1 MSSEKMKN
9 NGTLKVSTE
18 DTENSGIP
26 EKIDMISIE
35 NEKNTKLGNQDTT
48 PDAEITA
55 GTGKPCEKEITA
67 GTGKPCEKDAVGAAE
82 DGMGDGP
89 GPEGEVGE
97 VGGVWAGNKAVTNGT
112 AALLTA
118 TPGKRE
124 TAEVSALTF
133 FFNYYLPKIIAY

>member
-9 NGTLKVSTE
+9 NGTLKVAAE

-35 NEKNTKLGNQDTT
+35 NEKNAKLGNQDTT

-89 GPEGEVGE
+89 GLEGE

-124 TAEVSALTF
+124 TAEVSAPT
-133 FFNYYLPKIIAY
+133 FFNYYLQKIIA